1 MTALLVVYV
10 VLTALLM
17 LGLCRAAA
25 WGDGRRWGWESE
37 DALLVIGGCT
47 VWTFA
52 FIGFAYVMGW
62 AR

>member
-25 WGDGRRWGWESE
+25 WGDGRR
-37 DALLVIGGCT
+37 
-47 VWTFA
+47 
-52 FIGFAYVMGW
+52 
-62 AR
+62 